1 VTGKDLKMKAEMLQ
15 GIKAC
20 VFDAYGTLFDF
31 NSAVNRCK
39 ADIGEKADDLS
50 RIWREKQL
58 QYTWLRSL
66 MGMHKDFWRVTGEAL
81 HYAMKSLM
89 IDDDKLWEKLME
101 LYRTLDTFPDV
112 TETLEKLRSAGL
124 KTGILSNGSPQM
136 LRSAVKSTKIGNLL
150 DHVLSVEDAGI
161 YKPHPSV
168 YKVAA
173 HAFDLEPKKIC
184 FVSANAWDAHGAS
197 AFGFKVIWC
206 NRYGQKEEV
215 LPGKPDKEVTSL
227 AEIPGLLNEG

>member
-1 VTGKDLKMKAEMLQ
+1 METKKLQ

-39 ADIGEKADDLS
+39 AGIGGQADDLS

-66 MGMHKDFWRVTGEAL
+66 MGIHEDFWHVTGDAL

-89 IDDDKLWEKLME
+89 ISDDKLWERLME
-101 LYRTLDTFPDV
+101 LYRTLDAFPDARA
-112 TETLEKLRSAGL
+112 TLEKLKVTGL
-124 KTGILSNGSPQM
+124 KTAILSNGSPEM
-136 LRSAVKSTKIGNLL
+136 LAAAVESTGCADLL

-168 YKVAA
+168 YKLAA
-173 HAFDLEPKKIC
+173 DALGLEPQSIC

-206 NRYGQKEEV
+206 NRYGQKEEM
-215 LPGKPDKEVTSL
+215 LPGKPDREVMSL
-227 AEIPGLLNEG
+227 AEIPRIVDL